1 MKTRNIYAAQNIY
14 KYILLIPFILVF
26 FFVNPFSKLSAAE
39 LTIGTAPTSEKLQL
53 DPGETYNGE
62 IVVWN
67 LSTVTTKYNIIVSG
81 FEQVENQPG
90 TAVILSEEA
99 EKRALYSASS
109 WVTVNKDSINL
120 IPNKNEKIYYTIKVP
135 KGTFKGEY
143 NVIIAFMS
151 EEQKNTS
158 IGTGTFST
166 LSSGTPILIKVGD
179 EFVENA
185 ELLQF
190 KTDKNFYEFPNI
202 TFFTQIHNLG
212 DTHITPI
219 GEIILENM
227 FGKEIARIPFNE
239 NIQSLLR
246 EDSGTYESAWNYG
259 KFLTNDKQL
268 VLGKIT
274 ASLLVTYRSFQP
286 GFSPLTAETSF
297 WVIPWKYILIALI
310 IIILTI
316 IIVRKLVKRR
326 KEHKPLPK

>member
-14 KYILLIPFILVF
+14 KYILTIPLTLVF
-26 FFVNPFSKLSAAE
+26 FLVLPINKLFAVE
-39 LTIGTAPTSEKLQL
+39 ITIGTAPTSEKLQL
-53 DPGETYNGE
+53 DPGEVHNGE

-67 LSTVTTKYNIIVSG
+67 LSTVTTKYDIIVSG

-99 EKRALYSASS
+99 EKRALYSAAA
-109 WVTVNKDSINL
+109 WVTVSKDSINL
-120 IPNKNEKIYYTIKVP
+120 VPNKNEKIFYSIKVP
-135 KGTFKGEY
+135 INATKGEY

-151 EEQKNTS
+151 ENQQKQA
-158 IGTGTFST
+158 IGTGTLST

-190 KTDKNFYEFPNI
+190 TTDKNFYEFPDI
-202 TFFTQIHNLG
+202 IFYTQIKNLG

-219 GEIILENM
+219 GEIILTNM
-227 FGKEIARIPFNE
+227 FGKEIAKVPFNE
-239 NIQSLLR
+239 NTQSLLR
-246 EDSGTYESAWNYG
+246 DNFGTYRSTWDYN
-259 KFLTNDKQL
+259 KFLTNDKHL

-274 ASLLVTYRSFQP
+274 ASLLITYRSFQP
-286 GFSPLTAETSF
+286 GFYPLRAETSF
-297 WVIPWKYILIALI
+297 WVIPWRYILIALI

-316 IIVRKLVKRR
+316 IIVRKLLKRR
-326 KEHKPLPK
+326 KEYKPIPK